1 MLAYGQ
7 RRCAVKP
14 DLVACDSTSGMSIV
28 PFRKTER
35 RRKRRPLD
43 QPQVVRAALLLLD
56 EVGLDEL
63 TMRRLAERLGVKAA
77 SLYRH
82 VHNKDELL
90 ALLGDEI
97 SGEIPLPR
105 SSGSW
110 QEQLTEIAWNVRR
123 GLLAHRDAA
132 RVLANSPPVGP
143 RRLKHIE
150 AVLRALRTSGLRDR
164 DVVRTAHHLN
174 NFVTEFAADE
184 ARFAAFASGSSRRK
198 ILAEARRQFAALPK
212 TEYPT
217 IVALAAHLTE
227 DAQDALFQF
236 GIDTWLR
243 GIHALTQR
251 GRTFA
256 P

>member
-1 MLAYGQ
+1 M
-7 RRCAVKP
+7 R
-14 DLVACDSTSGMSIV
+14 MSIV
-28 PFRKTER
+28 PFRKSER

-43 QPQVVRAALLLLD
+43 QAQVVQAALALLD

-63 TMRRLAERLGVKAA
+63 TMRRLAGQLGVKAA

-97 SGEIPLPR
+97 SGEIPA
-105 SSGSW
+105 SSGSGSW

-143 RRLKHIE
+143 RRLRHIE
-150 AVLRALRTSGLRDR
+150 AVLRVLRMTGLRDR
-164 DVVRTAHHLN
+164 DAARAAYHLN

-184 ARFAAFASGSSRRK
+184 ARFAAYASAPGSSRRK
-198 ILAEARRQFAALPK
+198 ILAEARRQFASLPRS
-212 TEYPT
+212 EYPT
-217 IVALAAHLTE
+217 LVALANHLTE
-227 DAQDALFQF
+227 DAQDELFQF
-236 GIDTWLR
+236 GIDMCLR
-243 GIHALTQR
+243 GIQALSQR
-251 GRTFA
+251 RS
-256 P
+256 

>member
-1 MLAYGQ
+1 
-7 RRCAVKP
+7 
-14 DLVACDSTSGMSIV
+14 MSIV

-43 QPQVVRAALLLLD
+43 QAQVVQAALALLD

-63 TMRRLAERLGVKAA
+63 TMRRLAQQLGVKAA

-97 SGEIPLPR
+97 SGEIPAP
-105 SSGSW
+105 SGTGSW

-132 RVLANSPPVGP
+132 RVLASSPPVGP
-143 RRLKHIE
+143 RRLRHIE
-150 AVLRALRTSGLRDR
+150 AVLRVLRMTGLRDR
-164 DVVRTAHHLN
+164 DAARAAYHLN

-184 ARFAAFASGSSRRK
+184 ARFAAYMSAPGSSRRK
-198 ILAEARRQFAALPK
+198 VLAEARRQFASLPK
-212 TEYPT
+212 SEYPT
-217 IVALAAHLTE
+217 IVALANHLTE
-227 DAQDALFQF
+227 DAQDELFQF
-236 GIDTWLR
+236 GIDMCLR
-243 GIHALTQR
+243 GIQAMSQR
-251 GRTFA
+251 RGGA
-256 P
+256 